1 MADVWASLPRWINPM
16 TKDEKI
22 LNEGLE
28 NASEK
33 QDNMLWISCLTCC
46 IFIGCSPFLAK
57 KIIA

>member
-1 MADVWASLPRWINPM
+1 M

-33 QDNMLWISCLTCC
+33 QDNMAWISCLTCC
-46 IFIGCSPFLAK
+46 MFIGCSPFLAK
-57 KIIA
+57 KIIVSFL